1 MSNISTFS
9 YHLSKYLAKL
19 LSPLSQSDYT
29 MKNTK
34 EFIEQFKNINTLENS
49 KLVSFD
55 VSLLFTNV
63 PLDYTIDV
71 ILRRIYRV
79 KEINT
84 RIYHEEMRELLL
96 ICTKIVHF
104 S

>member
-1 MSNISTFS
+1 MSGKIVIAT
-9 YHLSKYLAKL
+9 K
-19 LSPLSQSDYT
+19 SDYT
-29 MKNTK
+29 MKNAK

-49 KLVSFD
+49 KLVSFE
-55 VSLLFTNV
+55 VSLLFTIV
-63 PLDYTIDV
+63 PFDYTTDI

-96 ICTKIVHF
+96 LCTKIVHF

>member
-1 MSNISTFS
+1 MSGKIVIAT
-9 YHLSKYLAKL
+9 K
-19 LSPLSQSDYT
+19 SDYT
-29 MKNTK
+29 MKNAK
-34 EFIEQFKNINTLENS
+34 EFIEQFKNINTLGNS
-49 KLVSFD
+49 KLVSFE
-55 VSLLFTNV
+55 VSLLFTIV
-63 PLDYTIDV
+63 PFDYTTDI

-96 ICTKIVHF
+96 LCTKIVHF

>member
-1 MSNISTFS
+1 MSGKIVIAT
-9 YHLSKYLAKL
+9 K
-19 LSPLSQSDYT
+19 SDYT
-29 MKNTK
+29 MKNAK

-49 KLVSFD
+49 KLVSFE
-55 VSLLFTNV
+55 VSLLFTIV
-63 PLDYTIDV
+63 PFGYTTDI

-96 ICTKIVHF
+96 LCTKIVHF